1 MARSPDR
8 VSSRTSTSA
17 AETDQILQATA
28 GRRQAIA
35 VVALAVSALALLALR
50 GGNDSPTVSGD
61 YTPESSPP
69 PTEAAEEAE
78 PDADA
83 DTSTATESV
92 DEEAPPPPDTPGED
106 ALPEPIEP
114 SSNVLGDI
122 LDDYRDGGLIVL
134 PAGRY
139 LVGDIDGLNPSN
151 RLTVVA
157 ERRNEVEIVRTADE
171 IGETDFWIKNSSNVT
186 FAGIW
191 FRDVST
197 VVSSS
202 NDIEFRYT
210 RHSYPIEAHPD
221 PANTW
226 CSRNSQPNGLEING
240 WSENIDLYGV
250 SIDGIGNDGI
260 KVVQSDDVDVVGT
273 VITNINH
280 GFLQKGNTNGD
291 CSSIDGDNYHYDGIQ
306 FVNGSVDD
314 FTLRD
319 SYVGRR
325 IVMQIDADGESNGNV
340 TIDNVWLMAESTE
353 QYPAEYD
360 CVTMLMRVN
369 RDAASG
375 ARQTVTTNDLRSFCD
390 PSIDG
395 DLHWTT
401 GGNRSDS
408 LIINGQAIPESQT
421 NTNAQF
427 DEIRFGRAEI
437 AESPAAVWRE
447 ANSYQS
453 WLLEQLL
460 G

>member
-1 MARSPDR
+1 M
-8 VSSRTSTSA
+8 V
-17 AETDQILQATA
+17 
-28 GRRQAIA
+28 QAIA
-35 VVALAVSALALLALR
+35 ERRKAIAAVALALAALALLALR
-50 GGNDSPTVSGD
+50 SGDDSPTVSGD
-61 YTPESSPP
+61 YTPGSSPP
-69 PTEAAEEAE
+69 PTEAAEATGTEAE
-78 PDADA
+78 VDADIDA
-83 DTSTATESV
+83 SATVESPAEETSSTAE
-92 DEEAPPPPDTPGED
+92 TPGED
-106 ALPEPIEP
+106 ALPAPIEP
-114 SSNVLGDI
+114 SSDVLADI
-122 LDDYRDGGLIVL
+122 LNDHRDGGLIVL

-139 LVGDIDGLNPSN
+139 MVGDIDGLNPPN

-171 IGETDFWIKNSSNVT
+171 IGETDFWIKNSSNIT

-202 NDIEFRYT
+202 ADIEFRYT

-250 SIDGIGNDGI
+250 SIDGIGNDGVKI
-260 KVVQSDDVDVVGT
+260 VQSDDVDVVGA
-273 VITNINH
+273 VITNVNH

-325 IVMQIDADGESNGNV
+325 IVMQIDADGESNGDIE
-340 TIDNVWLMAESTE
+340 IDNVWLMAESSE

-390 PSIDG
+390 PSVDG

-401 GGNRSDS
+401 GGNRSES
-408 LIINGQAIPESQT
+408 LIINGQAVPESQT

-427 DEIRFGRAEI
+427 DDIRFAKADI
-437 AESPAAVWRE
+437 SESPAAQWR
-447 ANSYQS
+447 ATNSYQD
-453 WLLEQLL
+453 WLLEQNP
-460 G
+460 